1 MKIKKILGR
10 IKHAFR
16 NYFVFYAD
24 SKELL
29 DKAQK
34 VLRPLPEGCELV
46 RLTKENMDCYKCQWN
61 VAQMLSANGE
71 AWAIVENN
79 KEIIAW
85 HYGTYRG
92 GNSMFF
98 DVENCDFEHIEIMV
112 DERYR
117 RKGIGTYLLY
127 HTVKNLNPDKIK
139 NNKLGTCIRPDN
151 IPSIKQHEL
160 IGFKKTRRV
169 ILFHMTRMKDGKFKN
184 VNFPRYTI

>member
-1 MKIKKILGR
+1 M
-10 IKHAFR
+10 
-16 NYFVFYAD
+16 
-24 SKELL
+24 

-46 RLTKENMDCYKCQWN
+46 KLTKENKDRYKCQWN

-98 DVENCDFEHIEIMV
+98 NVKNCDFEHIEIMV

-127 HTVKNLNPDKIK
+127 HTVKNLNPEKIK

-160 IGFKKTRRV
+160 IGFKKSRRV
-169 ILFHMTRMKDGKFKN
+169 ILFHMTRMNDGKFKN